1 MIEITPKQK
10 RIAAVVVLLV
20 LLGLLAYCTKAEA
33 TGNHGHDI
41 TVNNY
46 IDHDHDNNEQDTNGC
61 MCVTGGV
68 SDSDL
73 SKGMAMAM
81 SSGGH
86 ELDYVTTD
94 NQFSFVYTQQVD
106 DDEEGAY
113 SFKYGRRWD
122 QLGKALL
129 HVTWVPEQ
137 GNDLGNWVSV
147 GTTIRW

>member
-1 MIEITPKQK
+1 MKLPKLDPRRWK
-10 RIAAVVVLLV
+10 EYALVAFIV
-20 LLGLLAYCTKAEA
+20 LLGLILLLAA
-33 TGNHGHDI
+33 TDASAHKWDHSHTHDDY
-41 TVNNY
+41 V
-46 IDHDHDNNEQDTNGC
+46 DNDTNGC

-86 ELDYVTTD
+86 ELDYSTSL
-94 NQFSFVYTQQVD
+94 NQFSAVYTQQVD

-147 GTTIRW
+147 GGTIRW